1 MIKVTCVMCEG
12 TGTQPREDKKKCTIC
27 NGKGS
32 VELKRKGE
40 IRWISGN
47 SRRTSKREVYAK

>member
-1 MIKVTCVMCEG
+1 MCEG